1 MAVGPGRP
9 RGGGGLL
16 GAGAVDLQAALREL
30 RERGDTDEAHLVGLL
45 ERAVAETYHRMVPE
59 DPTVQ
64 ARVDLL
70 TGNFELVRPY
80 QAGAEPEGHEQ
91 TEDTEPTEGT
101 EPASAPAAAHTAEH
115 TLDHVD
121 LPSAD
126 FARQAA
132 MAARSAVQG
141 LIRDV
146 EAERVLREAS
156 ARRGELVDAIVERQ
170 DGPLTWLAAGTL
182 PVLLPPEEQIPGEPM
197 ERGSH
202 LKIVLVDARRRGR
215 DAVAVGSRSHPDL
228 LRRLLEQEVPELAGG
243 QVTIRALAR
252 EPGRRSKV
260 AVEATQ
266 PGIDPVGACIGPK
279 GVRIRAVVGELGEEQ
294 VQVIAW
300 STDQAT
306 YVANALQPASVR
318 RVELDEEQRTAH
330 VLVPANQLSLAIGRS
345 GENARLAA
353 RLTRWRIDIEG
364 EGEAQ

>member
-9 RGGGGLL
+9 QGGGGLL
-16 GAGAVDLQAALREL
+16 GAGGVDLSAALTEL
-30 RERGDTDEAHLVGLL
+30 RERGDTDQAHLVALL
-45 ERAVAETYHRMVPE
+45 ERAVADTYHRLVPD
-59 DPTVQ
+59 DPGVE

-70 TGNFELVRPY
+70 TGNFELVRRR
-80 QAGAEPEGHEQ
+80 AEPAAE
-91 TEDTEPTEGT
+91 EDGDPESDPTDPT
-101 EPASAPAAAHTAEH
+101 Q

-121 LPSAD
+121 LPSPD

-132 MAARSAVQG
+132 TAARQAVAG

-146 EAERVLREAS
+146 EADRVLREAA

-170 DGPLTWLAAGTL
+170 DGPLTWLTAGTM
-182 PVLLPPEEQIPGEPM
+182 PVLLPPEEQIPTEQL
-197 ERGSH
+197 ERGKH
-202 LKIVLVDARRRGR
+202 LKIVVIDARRRGR

-228 LRRLLEQEVPELAGG
+228 LRRLLEQEVPELSSG
-243 QVTIRALAR
+243 QVHIRALAR

-266 PGIDPVGACIGPK
+266 PGIDPVGACIGPR

-294 VQVIAW
+294 VQVIAY
-300 STDQAT
+300 SADDAT
-306 YVANALQPASVR
+306 YVANSLQPATVR
-318 RVELDEEQRTAH
+318 KVELDEEEHTAH
-330 VLVPANQLSLAIGRS
+330 VVVPANQLSLAIGRS